1 MIEEVGLE
9 ETRAKWKQLKAEM
22 NNQFRWIEG
31 ISPEVAKEIMRKFEK
46 ATESIEVDLLYP
58 ERKKNKESSAWIWI
72 LVIVGVIIITGVI
85 IHFYRKSK
93 TKK

>member
-22 NNQFRWIEG
+22 NNQFRRIEG

-58 ERKKNKESSAWIWI
+58 ERKKSKESSSWIWI
-72 LVIVGVIIITGVI
+72 LVIAGIVLVGIIGLVWW
-85 IHFYRKSK
+85 RK
-93 TKK
+93 KKK